1 VFLFTHRAE
10 PKPRPDNGGSA
21 HEQMPFGLS
30 EGHVHKAVR
39 GVGFDVL
46 GLARQ
51 IITPRGR
58 GNIGFDQPVPVSDDV
73 SVLDRLIAFT
83 GRQPV
88 S

>member
-1 VFLFTHRAE
+1 VNASDALA
-10 PKPRPDNGGSA
+10 DY
-21 HEQMPFGLS
+21 
-30 EGHVHKAVR
+30 
-39 GVGFDVL
+39 VL

-51 IITPRGR
+51 IIAPLGR

-73 SVLDRLIAFT
+73 SLLDRLIAFT